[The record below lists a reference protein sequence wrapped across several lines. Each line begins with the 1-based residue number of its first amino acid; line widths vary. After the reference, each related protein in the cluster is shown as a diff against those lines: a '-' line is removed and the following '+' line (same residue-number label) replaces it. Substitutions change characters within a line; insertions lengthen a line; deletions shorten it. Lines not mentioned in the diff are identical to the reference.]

1 MALIFALKVNAIFKM
16 ISWATNTELL
26 SSGISNALDPELVS
40 TDAYTDPRRANT
52 RQVGN
57 GLFLGGVISS
67 TVGRFICI

>member
-16 ISWATNTELL
+16 ISRATNTELL
-26 SSGISNALDPELVS
+26 NSGISNALDPELVS
-40 TDAYTDPRRANT
+40 TDALTGSQRANT

-57 GLFLGGVISS
+57 WLFLGGVISS